1 MNYCSNCGSKVNRE
15 IPEGDNR
22 HRFVCANCDEIHYH
36 NPNIVVGCVTSW
48 EGRVLLCRRA
58 IEPRVGFWTMPSGY
72 LEIGESTEQ
81 GAARESAEEAGI
93 DVQIGNLLS
102 LVSIPQIGQIHM
114 IYLGQLNTPEFLA
127 GEESLEVKFFSE
139 NEIPWDDLA
148 FPTVRLALEH
158 FFADRSRG
166 EFTLHS
172 EVIRRPE
179 TGRNKQ

>member
-1 MNYCSNCGSKVNRE
+1 MNYCSNCGSKVSRE